1 MTLAFVLIAGLA
13 FVLAEMTTTFI
24 AARRLNNFGI
34 VDVVWS
40 FGFTPLVWIA
50 FAIASLRTYDAKLNA
65 HPEWNWSAALTL
77 ACLVTAWSVRLGS
90 HLFVR
95 VRSHHPV
102 EDVRYA
108 RLRQEWGPA
117 TNRRMFGFFLLQ
129 GMLQLVLATP
139 WIAVV
144 LDTTPTPTFRLS
156 GFNLAGLAL
165 WVVGLVGESI
175 ADRQLARFRNN
186 SANRGRICQ
195 IGLWNHSRHPNYF
208 FEWIVWVAY
217 AVFAL
222 SSPWGWV
229 GLLSPLLMGHFLIN
243 VTGVP
248 MTEALSLQ
256 SKGEA
261 YREYQRTTSP
271 FVPWFKKRVG
281 KVTGSE

>member
-1 MTLAFVLIAGLA
+1 MTLALVIAAGLV
-13 FVLAEMTTTFI
+13 FVIAEMAITFF

-65 HPEWNWSAALTL
+65 HPEWNWPAALVI
-77 ACLVTAWSVRLGS
+77 ASLVTAWSVRLGS

-108 RLRQEWGPA
+108 RLRQEWGST

-129 GMLQLVLATP
+129 GILQLVLATP
-139 WIAVV
+139 WIAVL
-144 LDTTPTPTFRLS
+144 LDTTPASTFRLS
-156 GFNLAGLAL
+156 GWGLAGLSL
-165 WVVGLVGESI
+165 WWVGIVGESI
-175 ADRQLARFRNN
+175 ADRQLARFRTNPN
-186 SANRGRICQ
+186 NRGRICE

-208 FEWIVWVAY
+208 FEWIIWIAY

-222 SSPWGWV
+222 SSPWGWI

-243 VTGVP
+243 VTGIP

-256 SKGEA
+256 SKGDA
-261 YREYQRTTSP
+261 YREYQRTTSA
-271 FVPWFKKRVG
+271 FVPWFKGVG
-281 KVTGSE
+281 KAVNKQ